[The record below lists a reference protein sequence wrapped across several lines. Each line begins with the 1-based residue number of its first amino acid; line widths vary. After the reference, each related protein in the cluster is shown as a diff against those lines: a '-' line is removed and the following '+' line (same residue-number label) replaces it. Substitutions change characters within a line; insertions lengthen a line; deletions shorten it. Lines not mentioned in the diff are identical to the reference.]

1 MEIVDVNTLF
11 GTWPRAE
18 RDISL
23 KALFDLMSRHNVAEI
38 CSLSARG
45 VFYDFCEGND
55 ETLAACKEYPSIIP
69 VATLNF
75 AAYLGWREEV
85 KRRLEEG
92 FKLFRFFP
100 SIQEWNITGLAF
112 GKFLEVIA
120 DYPDTILLLPASEG
134 IASIAQVTKD
144 LPNTVVI
151 TSSRYTNLAETIEA
165 LHSNPNMF
173 IDTHMLNS
181 PDFIEILK
189 AHVGIN
195 RLLFGSNAPL
205 SYFLS
210 ALLPISKADISD
222 EDKTAILGGNFR
234 RLLGEKADE
243 TN

>member
-11 GTWPRAE
+11 GTWPRAK

-23 KALFDLMSRHNVAEI
+23 KTLVNLMNRHHVMAT

-45 VFYDFCEGND
+45 IFYDFREGND
-55 ETLAACKEYPSIIP
+55 ETFAACKDYPRIIP

-75 AAYLGWREEV
+75 AAYLGWGEEV

-120 DYPDTILLLPASEG
+120 DYPEVVLFLPASEG
-134 IASIAQVTKD
+134 IANIARVTKD
-144 LPNTVVI
+144 LPNAVVI
-151 TSSRYTNLAETIEA
+151 TSSRYVNLAETIEA
-165 LHSNPNMF
+165 LNSNTNMF
-173 IDTHMLNS
+173 IDTHMFNS
-181 PDFIEILK
+181 PDFLGILK
-189 AHVGIN
+189 DYVGIN

-210 ALLPISKADISD
+210 ALLPISEADISD
-222 EDKTAILGGNFR
+222 EDKAAILGGNFR
-234 RLLGEKADE
+234 RLLEEKADE
-243 TN
+243 PN